1 MSFEIIA
8 IIPLVPVC
16 LVFRNLVI
24 RGGQIRKIK
33 ERSDQIISTF
43 CGDGMIQISDATI
56 DQHHLYQRTSSSVY
70 FIPPTIYY

>member
-1 MSFEIIA
+1 MLFEIIA

-43 CGDGMIQISDATI
+43 YGDGMIQISDATI
-56 DQHHLYQRTSSSVY
+56 D
-70 FIPPTIYY
+70 